1 MRIPWDSYEHRNV
14 CESGEIMIMTPL
26 IRNYKKEKKVEAGGW
41 KILGREKA
49 RERGEKQENTRKLR
63 ETKGSLEPNP

>member
-49 RERGEKQENTRKLR
+49 RERRKKGNTRKLR

>member
-1 MRIPWDSYEHRNV
+1 
-14 CESGEIMIMTPL
+14 MIMTPL

-49 RERGEKQENTRKLR
+49 RERRKKGNTRKLR
-63 ETKGSLEPNP
+63 ETKGSLVPNL

>member
-1 MRIPWDSYEHRNV
+1 MRIPWDSNEHRNV

-26 IRNYKKEKKVEAGGW
+26 IRYYKKEKKVEAGGW

-49 RERGEKQENTRKLR
+49 RERRKKGNTRKLR
-63 ETKGSLEPNP
+63 ETKGSLVPNL

>member
-26 IRNYKKEKKVEAGGW
+26 IRYYKKEKKVEAGGW

-49 RERGEKQENTRKLR
+49 RERRKKGNTRELR
-63 ETKGSLEPNP
+63 ETKGSLVPNL

>member
-1 MRIPWDSYEHRNV
+1 MRIPWDSNEHRNV

-26 IRNYKKEKKVEAGGW
+26 RRDYKKEKRVEVGGW

-49 RERGEKQENTRKLR
+49 RERRKTRKHKDIER
-63 ETKGSLEPNP
+63 NQGKFGA